1 MASWKVTTI
10 SMTISMESGTVDQ
23 NISQANQDSLPSHLG
38 GHLNKTHNDRGTL
51 LYLIEKYQ
59 IKSFLDVGCGPGGM
73 VRLAGMRDLFSLG
86 IDGDWQVP
94 KEPEAKILIHD
105 FTTGPAPLDRE
116 FDLGWSVEFLE
127 HVDEQYQD
135 NYMQAFARCK
145 YVICTAAGPG
155 APGHHHVNC
164 QPAEYWHDVFDKYG
178 FEYDHE
184 TTLDIR
190 MKKSNMQ
197 KPFMQ
202 RTGMFFVRRA

>member
-10 SMTISMESGTVDQ
+10 LMTTSMESGTVDQ
-23 NISQANQDSLPSHLG
+23 NTSQVNQDSLPSHLG

-51 LYLIEKYQ
+51 LHCIEKFQ

-73 VRLAGMRDLFSLG
+73 VRLAQMRNLFSLG
-86 IDGDWQVP
+86 IDGDWEVP
-94 KEPEAKILIHD
+94 KEKEAKILIHD

-145 YVICTAAGPG
+145 YVACTAAGPG

-164 QPAEYWHDVFDKYG
+164 QLPTYWLDVFDKYG
-178 FEYDHE
+178 FDYDDE
-184 TTLDIR
+184 TTQEIR
-190 MKKSNMQ
+190 LHKSTMQ

-202 RTGMFFVRRA
+202 RTGMFFARRA

>member
-23 NISQANQDSLPSHLG
+23 NTSQAKVDSLPSHLG
-38 GHLNKTHNDRGTL
+38 KHLNKTHNDRGTL

-73 VRLAGMRDLFSLG
+73 VRLEQRRNLFSLG

-94 KEPEAKILIHD
+94 KESEAKILIHD
-105 FTTGPAPLDRE
+105 FTTGPASLDRE

-127 HVDEQYQD
+127 HVDEEYQD

-145 YVICTAAGPG
+145 YVVCTAAGPG

-164 QPAEYWHDVFDKYG
+164 QSAEYWHDVFDKYG